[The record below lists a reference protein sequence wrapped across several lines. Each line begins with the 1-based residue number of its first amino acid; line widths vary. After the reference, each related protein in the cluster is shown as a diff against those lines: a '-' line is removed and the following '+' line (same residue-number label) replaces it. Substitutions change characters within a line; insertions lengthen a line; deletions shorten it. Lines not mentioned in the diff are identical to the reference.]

1 MGTQLS
7 SEQISQLAPLLGSLA
22 RLIAGHGEIAD
33 EQLQLLLAVTDLD
46 SHPVALVEIKLWSR
60 LLSRAQIAPSPAL
73 RQTIVESLLMCGL
86 PEASVLLAVATVV
99 GSGTDAIQT
108 TAASPARLQASVT
121 HLDFGILRPGQGA
134 VLDLEVQGGPGH
146 VIVESDQIQV
156 TPPQFGTGSTRLWVE
171 LRPLTSGLIWTTI
184 KLVTAGETREV
195 PVTAQWQD
203 GDTAPAKLLLNPLIQ
218 SPQPSAA
225 TPPPQQNP
233 RQPQP
238 LIQQPPPPA
247 TVVPQPARQLM
258 LEVPVVPI
266 MPPASVLVP
275 PPARFS
281 TWMFLLIPLLIIL
294 VVGNFLINGMIQQA
308 RQAQEESQMATA
320 MVHQATADAQAVTRT
335 ASERQTTLTVAAT
348 TATELAQ
355 LTETALAQAATETAL
370 TQAATETALAQ
381 LTETAQAAIETAL
394 AQAAIETALAQ
405 AATETA
411 LAHTAVEAT
420 TVASEHPT
428 VIITTFSTVLP
439 NGGHLYRLP
448 SRDPGMALGL
458 IWPGD
463 EVLCLGE
470 EFENG
475 NGRWIYVR
483 VVKAS
488 LDRGSGGVPEG
499 TEGYARATLISTP

>member
-33 EQLQLLLAVTDLD
+33 EQLHLLLAVTDLD
-46 SHPVALVEIKLWSR
+46 AHPTALVEIKLWSH

-73 RQTIVESLLMCGL
+73 QQTIVEALLMRGL

-99 GSGTDAIQT
+99 GSGTDATQT

-146 VIVESDQIQV
+146 VIVESDQIQI
-156 TPPQFGTGSTRLWVE
+156 TPTQFGTGSTRLWVE
-171 LRPLTSGLIWTTI
+171 LRPLTSGLLWTAI
-184 KLVTAGETREV
+184 KLMTAGETREV

-225 TPPPQQNP
+225 TPPPQQSP

-238 LIQQPPPPA
+238 LIQQPPSPA
-247 TVVPQPARQLM
+247 TVVSQPARQLM

-320 MVHQATADAQAVTRT
+320 MVRQTMADAQAVTRT
-335 ASERQTTLTVAAT
+335 ASKRQTTLVVAAT
-348 TATELAQ
+348 TATEVAQ
-355 LTETALAQAATETAL
+355 LTETALAYAATESALAQAATETTIA
-370 TQAATETALAQ
+370 QAAT
-381 LTETAQAAIETAL
+381 ETAL

-463 EVLCLGE
+463 EVLCLGK

-488 LDRGSGGVPEG
+488 PDRGSGGVPES